1 MEQGAEE
8 RPGQSLR
15 VCSSL
20 LTHTLPTLQHPS
32 ITRCSGAKPHRVC
45 AIRGREGGGG
55 MGEGASSLKADEGRR
70 EKECARCQGGR
81 ICVETSVL
89 SDMRKS
95 VSSSSKAIPAPRFRL
110 G

>member
-1 MEQGAEE
+1 
-8 RPGQSLR
+8 
-15 VCSSL
+15 
-20 LTHTLPTLQHPS
+20 
-32 ITRCSGAKPHRVC
+32 
-45 AIRGREGGGG
+45 